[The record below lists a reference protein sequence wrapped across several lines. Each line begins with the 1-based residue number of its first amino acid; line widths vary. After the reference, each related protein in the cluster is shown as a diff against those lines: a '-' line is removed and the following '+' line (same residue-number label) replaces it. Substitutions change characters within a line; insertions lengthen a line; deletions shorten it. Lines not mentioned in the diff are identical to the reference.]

1 MNLLNRGL
9 VSVVIYFL
17 RIANDCEITATI
29 GCKHMTRRGRT
40 LLIVKLI
47 KKVFNKNSFY
57 TSIGKQMFC
66 SFK

>member
-47 KKVFNKNSFY
+47 KKSLTRIQRYFF
-57 TSIGKQMFC
+57 
-66 SFK
+66 